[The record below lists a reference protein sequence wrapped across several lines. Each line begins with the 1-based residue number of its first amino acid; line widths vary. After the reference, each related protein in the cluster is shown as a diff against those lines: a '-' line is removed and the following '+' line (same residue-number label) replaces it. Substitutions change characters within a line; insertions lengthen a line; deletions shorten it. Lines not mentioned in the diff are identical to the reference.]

1 MADTLVLIRH
11 GRIEANS
18 KGLWHGSTDSPLL
31 PKGLQQAKQTGE
43 HLAEQG
49 YPVHAIYASPLER
62 CQNTAA
68 QIASALNSRRQKA
81 EQRGLRSNRLHRL
94 SRGLLGDAEPVDA
107 AQLLE
112 PVVHDD
118 LREYC
123 IGEWEGRSFSE
134 LDKEEQ
140 FIERAAR
147 DTDFAPPGGESLR
160 AVSERISSALA
171 HIHAQHEAHEN
182 VLVVAHGAVM
192 GIALATLLNQDPAK
206 WMDYHFDN
214 CSISELLL
222 GDFPARLP
230 ELRRFNMT
238 GHL

>member
-11 GRIEANS
+11 GRIEANA

-31 PKGLQQAKQTGE
+31 PKGQKQAKQTGK
-43 HLAEQG
+43 HLAEQD
-49 YPVHAIYASPLER
+49 YPVHAIYVSPLER

-68 QIASALNSRRQKA
+68 HIATAINGRRQRL
-81 EQRGLRSNRLHRL
+81 ERRSLRSNRLHQL
-94 SRGLLGDAEPVDA
+94 SRGLLGNNEPVTS

-123 IGEWEGRSFSE
+123 IGEWEGRSFAE
-134 LDKEEQ
+134 LNKQEQ
-140 FIERAAR
+140 FIDRASR
-147 DTDFAPPGGESLR
+147 ELDFAPPGGESLR
-160 AVSERISSALA
+160 EVSSRISAALTD
-171 HIHAQHEAHEN
+171 IHSRHEADEN
-182 VLVVAHGAVM
+182 VLIVAHGAVM

-222 GDFPARLP
+222 GDYPARLP
-230 ELRRFNMT
+230 ELRRFNLT